1 MMKIKI
7 FSVALLF
14 LLISFGGC
22 KSIKKGYNE
31 LNFFSVAQDVE
42 LGKKVSMEIAANPK
56 EFPVLPEKGNEAA
69 YAYIRKISSK
79 ILNSGAVEY
88 RSVFKWDLKI
98 IKDDKTLNAFC
109 TPGGYIYVYTGLI
122 KALDN
127 ENQLAGVMGHEMAHA
142 ARRHSTRQ
150 LTKIYGLTF
159 VEEALLGKGTNSQ
172 EQMKQLAIGLIGL
185 SFSREHETEADNYSV
200 AYLCGTDYKADGCA
214 GFFEKIKGQPTPP
227 AFLSTHPS
235 PVNRIQNIKAKAVAC
250 KGTKE
255 YKTEY
260 QQFKSLLK

>member
-1 MMKIKI
+1 MKIKVM
-7 FSVALLF
+7 SVTLLF
-14 LLISFGGC
+14 LLFSLGGC

-31 LNFFSVAQDVE
+31 LNFFTVAQDVE
-42 LGKKVSMEIAANPK
+42 LGKKVVAEIAANPK
-56 EFPVLPEKGNEAA
+56 EYPVLPEKGNEAA
-69 YAYIRKISSK
+69 YAYIRKVTNK

-88 RSVFKWDLKI
+88 RSVFKWEVKI

-122 KALDN
+122 KVLDT

-150 LTKIYGLTF
+150 LTKIYGLTYL
-159 VEEALLGKGTNSQ
+159 EEAILGKGTNSQ
-172 EQMKQLAIGLIGL
+172 EQMKQIAIGLIGL
-185 SFSREHETEADNYSV
+185 SFSREHETEADSYSV

-235 PVNRIQNIKAKAVAC
+235 PVNRIQNIKAKAAAC
-250 KGTKE
+250 KGTKDYKNE
-255 YKTEY
+255 YL
-260 QQFKSLLK
+260 QFKNLLK